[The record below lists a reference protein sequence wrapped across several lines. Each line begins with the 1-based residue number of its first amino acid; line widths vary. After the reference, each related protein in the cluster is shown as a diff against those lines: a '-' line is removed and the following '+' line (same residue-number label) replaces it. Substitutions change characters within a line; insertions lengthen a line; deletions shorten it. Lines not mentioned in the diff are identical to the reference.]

1 MYLFCLLLALNMV
14 FVKFTQVAAGISS
27 LFLYI
32 AVHYLQIHNL
42 PFVKDIL
49 VVSFFIITGKTAT
62 NISIPVCW
70 LAHIHTQE
78 QCSWIKT
85 YAHLQLY

>member
-1 MYLFCLLLALNMV
+1 MYLFCLLLALNTL
-14 FVKFTQVAAGISS
+14 FVKFIQVAAGISN

-49 VVSFFIITGKTAT
+49 VVS
-62 NISIPVCW
+62 SIYHHRQDSYQHFYTCM
-70 LAHIHTQE
+70 LA
-78 QCSWIKT
+78 CT
-85 YAHLQLY
+85 YTYSGAV

>member
-1 MYLFCLLLALNMV
+1 MV
-14 FVKFTQVAAGISS
+14 FVKFIQVAAGISS

-42 PFVKDIL
+42 PFVKGIL
-49 VVSFFIITGKTAT
+49 VVSSFLLSQARLLPTFLNLYVGVHI
-62 NISIPVCW
+62 
-70 LAHIHTQE
+70 IHTQE

-85 YAHLQLY
+85 YAHLQLH